1 MQEQNN
7 IDKRKSPPP
16 IIIRRDRQRLFPHP
30 PFSYDNNLHI
40 TRYIII

>member
-7 IDKRKSPPP
+7 IDKRKSPP